1 MADLSDVGVRELL
14 DNPNYAVVS
23 TLNEDGS
30 IRSKIV
36 WVSLEDETLAVNTAV
51 GRDWPNNLERDP
63 RVTLLVYKADN
74 AFDYVEIRGR
84 AQGTTEGA
92 DDHIDRLAKKYLDA
106 DSYPFRTSSE
116 QRITYVITPETVNHV
131 NG

>member
-1 MADLSDVGVRELL
+1 MADLSDAGVRELL

-36 WVSLEDETLAVNTAV
+36 WVSLEDETLAVNTEV

-106 DSYPFRTSSE
+106 DSYPSGPPASSASP
-116 QRITYVITPETVNHV
+116 T
-131 NG
+131 